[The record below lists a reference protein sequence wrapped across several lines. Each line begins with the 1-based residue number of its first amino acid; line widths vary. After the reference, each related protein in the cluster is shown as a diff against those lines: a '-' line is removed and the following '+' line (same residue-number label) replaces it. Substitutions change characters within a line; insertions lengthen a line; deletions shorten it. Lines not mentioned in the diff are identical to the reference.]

1 MGPASEALR
10 TNLSALR
17 RARGLSVRALARP
30 GVSHPTLLR
39 LEGVSRDALS
49 RAERSDGRVSDAT
62 WRRLATALAVPVETI
77 RPTYV
82 YAG

>member
-1 MGPASEALR
+1 MEPAAEGLR
-10 TNLSALR
+10 TNLRALR
-17 RARGLSVRALARP
+17 RARGLSVRALARS

-49 RAERSDGRVSDAT
+49 HAERSDGRVSDAT
-62 WRRLATALAVPVETI
+62 WRRLALAVPVETI